1 MATRWSAHF
10 SAGCSGENLR
20 SKENGVGQRKR
31 WLTRGADALW
41 SSLCFKFE
49 VASECRWDPILLRT
63 PTVPTSAYIAY
74 HHGPIEVSNEFVTK
88 RQVAQLLEWQTF
100 GAECFQNL
108 AHCGAFQQCDHHE
121 VRDVC
126 SPKSAESPHILKLGF
141 PVASLFRPVFLTAGL
156 VFFPAIRID
165 S

>member
-10 SAGCSGENLR
+10 SAGGSGENR
-20 SKENGVGQRKR
+20 CSKENGVGQRKR

-49 VASECRWDPILLRT
+49 VASECRWDPILVRT
-63 PTVPTSAYIAY
+63 PTVPILLPTIMDQLKYRTNLFPNARLRNCLSDRPLGLNAFKPGPLRCEQSSVIIMKFGTFAAPKVPNPCTSW
-74 HHGPIEVSNEFVTK
+74 SWDS
-88 RQVAQLLEWQTF
+88 L
-100 GAECFQNL
+100 
-108 AHCGAFQQCDHHE
+108 
-121 VRDVC
+121 
-126 SPKSAESPHILKLGF
+126 SPHFSGL
-141 PVASLFRPVFLTAGL
+141 FLTAGL